1 MRSQSGIRFTLLHC
15 NLIRLATPEP
25 HSYRGKS
32 QPSQQVVFRATRG
45 KAYNSLRMPAAPQR
59 ARDPRLRDPQF
70 TVAWESCRRNF
81 AASLAAVLR
90 GPMPPKEFRGGLYF
104 RDGWVGAAAPWFAE
118 ARRPKQAFVAS
129 VLWHIVLITLPFP
142 VWKAMPPRAELTLP
156 RIEVTWYGSP
166 QDLPQITAP
175 GPAAK
180 PSPPGEPRK
189 PLPQRGADAFHPRQT
204 IISAPRLPTHPRQ
217 TLIRPDAPPE
227 PPKILPQLPNMVL
240 WAGNALPARPRLRIN
255 PAALAQLRPR
265 KPASQRL
272 PDVAVPEVPNLEK
285 QPGEWNIAA
294 SAMNVPKPWL
304 AVKPRSVPRVGP
316 RQAGQAAGPAPDIRP
331 LNVSSGASGVE
342 RLVAISATPAPSG
355 MNLLLPAGNLAA
367 RVFISPEGTQP
378 GVLGGPP
385 HSTPGATGGAGD
397 NGSGALGVSIT
408 GGNPNATSN
417 ISGVS
422 LAPGARPGGT
432 SLAAMPAA
440 KLAVR
445 RTAADPGRTPPAPGF
460 ERIQP
465 GAPPEE
471 VFGPQR
477 VYTLHVNMPNL
488 SSVTGSW
495 VLSFVEM
502 QVSDDTSGGH
512 ASASGDMSGPVP
524 LRKVDPRYPP
534 ALIRA
539 RVEGEVVLFAI
550 IRKDGSV
557 DSIQLVK
564 GIEPELDSNAMQA
577 LSRWRFRPAQ
587 RKGTPVELEA
597 IVHIPFRAVAPLY

>member
-1 MRSQSGIRFTLLHC
+1 
-15 NLIRLATPEP
+15 
-25 HSYRGKS
+25 
-32 QPSQQVVFRATRG
+32 
-45 KAYNSLRMPAAPQR
+45 MPAAPQR

-70 TVAWESCRRNF
+70 TVAWESCGRNF

-90 GPMPPKEFRGGLYF
+90 GPMPRKEFRGGLYF

-118 ARRPKQAFVAS
+118 ARRPKQVFVAS
-129 VLWHIVLITLPFP
+129 VLWHVVLIIFPFP
-142 VWKAMPPRAELTLP
+142 VWKAMAPSAGLTLP
-156 RIEVTWYGSP
+156 RIQVTWYGSP

-180 PSPPGEPRK
+180 PSLPGEPRK
-189 PLPQRGADAFHPRQT
+189 LLPRRGADAFHPRQT
-204 IISAPRLPTHPRQ
+204 IISAPQLPTHPRQ
-217 TLIRPDAPPE
+217 TLIRADAPPD

-240 WAGNALPARPRLRIN
+240 WAGNARPARPRLRVN
-255 PAALAQLRPR
+255 PAALARLRPE
-265 KPASQRL
+265 KPALRRL

-285 QPGEWNIAA
+285 RPGELNIAA
-294 SAMNVPKPWL
+294 TAVNVPKPRL
-304 AVKPRSVPRVGP
+304 AVKPTSVPRVGP

-331 LNVSSGASGVE
+331 LNVSSGASDVE

-355 MNLLLPAGNLAA
+355 MNLPLPAGNLAA

-378 GVLGGPP
+378 GVPGGSP
-385 HSTPGATGGAGD
+385 HSTPGATGGVGGGPGSPGGTSNGSGG
-397 NGSGALGVSIT
+397 NGSGAPGVSST

-422 LAPGARPGGT
+422 VAPGARPGGT
-432 SLAAMPAA
+432 SAAAAMPAA

-488 SSVTGSW
+488 SSATGSW

-502 QVSDDTSGGH
+502 QVSDGTSGGH
-512 ASASGDMSGPVP
+512 ASASGDLSGPVP

-597 IVHIPFRAVAPLY
+597 IVHIPFRAVAALY